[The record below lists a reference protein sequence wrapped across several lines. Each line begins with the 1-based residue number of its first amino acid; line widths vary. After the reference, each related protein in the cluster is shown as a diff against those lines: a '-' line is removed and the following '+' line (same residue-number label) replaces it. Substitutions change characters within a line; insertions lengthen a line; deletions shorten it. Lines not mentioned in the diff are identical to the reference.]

1 MVLRL
6 LTSTSK
12 GTIRS
17 TGERLARRLPSGTRV
32 GTVCCLVWAL
42 RAFSEDAAHAQ
53 VYVLS
58 YLGDVGRK
66 ITSSMP
72 VRTTEWVQD
81 HPGQLN
87 HTLIENVKRRGD

>member
-6 LTSTSK
+6 LISISK

-32 GTVCCLVWAL
+32 FCLVWAL
-42 RAFSEDAAHAQ
+42 RAVSEDAAHAQ
-53 VYVLS
+53 VYDLS

-87 HTLIENVKRRGD
+87 RTLIQNIKRRGD